1 MIDKDGTI
9 YGLDEDTALYYPLQE
24 QYKLVDD
31 KGDLISY
38 REEDSMEMPW
48 AFYENIEKIND
59 YIMNLS
65 IYDMTYCT
73 NLSDDFMMILL
84 DAMYPGEA
92 NDETD
97 CETFKPE
104 SEISVAICK

>member
-1 MIDKDGTI
+1 
-9 YGLDEDTALYYPLQE
+9 
-24 QYKLVDD
+24 
-31 KGDLISY
+31 
-38 REEDSMEMPW
+38 
-48 AFYENIEKIND
+48 
-59 YIMNLS
+59 MNLS

-104 SEISVAICK
+104 SEISVAMCK

>member
-1 MIDKDGTI
+1 
-9 YGLDEDTALYYPLQE
+9 
-24 QYKLVDD
+24 
-31 KGDLISY
+31 
-38 REEDSMEMPW
+38 MPW